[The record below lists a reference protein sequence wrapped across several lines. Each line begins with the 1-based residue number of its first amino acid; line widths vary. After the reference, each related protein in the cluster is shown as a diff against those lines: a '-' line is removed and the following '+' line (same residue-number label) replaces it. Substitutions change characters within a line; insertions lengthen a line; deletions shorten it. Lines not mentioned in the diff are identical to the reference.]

1 MWDVIW
7 TDPDIKLVG
16 EHRAR
21 KEKKEA
27 HQKEVR
33 SQPRR
38 RSDST
43 ASSRWSTDSPF
54 AIFRSRGAKKANT
67 SSSNAQMASSASS
80 GVESP
85 IIASPNRSPISNM
98 FDQGS
103 RRSSGR
109 ISTSFLE
116 RLNGI
121 DSPLNTSPLFS
132 ERSIDDGRKL
142 PLHLA
147 TEDSLFSPLSIE
159 HISIAG
165 SASDD
170 LTESEK
176 MKSLMQIFGQSPK
189 MTETADD
196 GSFLPQKA
204 PVAPDTS
211 ADRPLTPLLASEK
224 QKQPLSLSSSPTA
237 RPTPRSPAIPIPLVN
252 SLLRPAD
259 SSVEMPT
266 TPNNP
271 EAWTL
276 VEGWERPT
284 PKPSDA
290 SSPCPL
296 LRESPD
302 STVDEIDYS
311 RLPQNGVG
319 MNKSFRWLR
328 LAVVEMAN
336 TSVPDILSRLQ
347 SFWKGVAKKDV
358 SFLLTNSPEVEEQ
371 RRWMLSTMI
380 HMDQVPAI
388 NGPLQPRQET
398 PLTARMILSIYDS
411 AATVAYLAAL
421 EHQKQIYHVSQLS
434 IPKRELFANVHVISV
449 SQVSPTDFP
458 VAPRVYESVHSLTL
472 PSLCPSAYLPGILN
486 NVYKCL
492 KKKGFLRLVLIDPLP
507 RAGTMGKKLKT
518 WIEEHLLRNLAKQA
532 KCMSPSTAFPPLL
545 AEAGLRGD
553 GSTLTTTKFYAVPSS
568 ATDTDPDMIKDVM
581 QAENEAKAQV
591 RSLVGRMLWIEA
603 WGSHVTASK
612 WWWDDPACVAECLE
626 LGTFWEYHT
635 VKGVKEDYKVKTVQK
650 STGIGE

>member
-27 HQKEVR
+27 HQKEVK

-38 RSDST
+38 RSAST

-80 GVESP
+80 GVESLV
-85 IIASPNRSPISNM
+85 IASPNRSPISNM

-132 ERSIDDGRKL
+132 ERSIDDGGKL

-147 TEDSLFSPLSIE
+147 T
-159 HISIAG
+159 
-165 SASDD
+165 
-170 LTESEK
+170 
-176 MKSLMQIFGQSPK
+176 
-189 MTETADD
+189 D
-196 GSFLPQKA
+196 G
-204 PVAPDTS
+204 
-211 ADRPLTPLLASEK
+211 E
-224 QKQPLSLSSSPTA
+224 PLSLSSSPTA

-259 SSVEMPT
+259 SSVEMPI

-336 TSVPDILSRLQ
+336 TGVPEILSRLQ

-380 HMDQVPAI
+380 HMDQIPAI

-421 EHQKQIYHVSQLS
+421 EHTKQIYHVSQLS
-434 IPKRELFANVHVISV
+434 TPKRELFANVHVISV

-507 RAGTMGKKLKT
+507 RAGTMGRKLKT

>member
-7 TDPDIKLVG
+7 TDPDTELVG

-27 HQKEVR
+27 HQKEVK

-38 RSDST
+38 RSAST

-67 SSSNAQMASSASS
+67 SSSSNAQMASSASS

-85 IIASPNRSPISNM
+85 IVASPNRSPISNM

-103 RRSSGR
+103 RPSSAR

-121 DSPLNTSPLFS
+121 DSPLNTSPLIP
-132 ERSIDDGRKL
+132 ERSVVDRERL

-147 TEDSLFSPLSIE
+147 TE
-159 HISIAG
+159 G
-165 SASDD
+165 
-170 LTESEK
+170 
-176 MKSLMQIFGQSPK
+176 
-189 MTETADD
+189 ET
-196 GSFLPQKA
+196 
-204 PVAPDTS
+204 
-211 ADRPLTPLLASEK
+211 
-224 QKQPLSLSSSPTA
+224 LSLSSSPTA
-237 RPTPRSPAIPIPLVN
+237 RPTPRSPAVPIPLVN

-259 SSVEMPT
+259 SSVEMPI

-271 EAWTL
+271 EAWKP
-276 VEGWERPT
+276 VEDWERPT
-284 PKPSDA
+284 PKLSES
-290 SSPCPL
+290 SSPSPL

-302 STVDEIDYS
+302 SAVDEIDYS

-328 LAVVEMAN
+328 LAVVEMAH
-336 TSVPDILSRLQ
+336 TRVPDILSRLQ
-347 SFWKGVAKKDV
+347 LFWKGVAKKDV
-358 SFLLTNSPEVEEQ
+358 SFLLSNSPEVEEQ

-388 NGPLQPRQET
+388 DGQLHPRQET
-398 PLTARMILSIYDS
+398 PVTARMILSIYDS

-421 EHQKQIYHVSQLS
+421 EHTKQIYHVSQLS
-434 IPKRELFANVHVISV
+434 IPKKELFANVHVISV

-472 PSLCPSAYLPGILN
+472 PSLCPSTYLPGILN

-492 KKKGFLRLVLIDPLP
+492 KKKGFIRLVLIDPLP
-507 RAGTMGKKLKT
+507 RAGTMGRKLKT

-568 ATDTDPDMIKDVM
+568 ATDRGPDVTKDAV
-581 QAENEAKAQV
+581 QVESEAKAQV

-635 VKGVKEDYKVKTVQK
+635 VKGVKEDYKVKTVL
-650 STGIGE
+650 T

>member
-7 TDPDIKLVG
+7 TDPDIELVG

-21 KEKKEA
+21 KEKKEG
-27 HQKEVR
+27 HQKEVK

-38 RSDST
+38 RSAST

-54 AIFRSRGAKKANT
+54 AIFRSRGAKKANAS

-85 IIASPNRSPISNM
+85 IIAFPNRSPISNM

-103 RRSSGR
+103 RPSSAR
-109 ISTSFLE
+109 ISTGFLE

-121 DSPLNTSPLFS
+121 DSPLNTSPLIP
-132 ERSIDDGRKL
+132 ERSVVDREKL

-147 TEDSLFSPLSIE
+147 TEDSFFSPLTIE
-159 HISIAG
+159 HVSIAG

-176 MKSLMQIFGQSPK
+176 MKALMQIFGQSPK
-189 MTETADD
+189 ITEAADD
-196 GSFLPQKA
+196 GPFPPKTA
-204 PVAPDTS
+204 AVAPD
-211 ADRPLTPLLASEK
+211 APAIRPLTPLLASEK
-224 QKQPLSLSSSPTA
+224 QKQSLSLSSSPAA
-237 RPTPRSPAIPIPLVN
+237 RSTPRSPAIPIPLVN

-259 SSVEMPT
+259 SSVEMPI

-271 EAWTL
+271 EAWKP
-276 VEGWERPT
+276 VEDWERPT
-284 PKPSDA
+284 HKLSDS
-290 SSPCPL
+290 SSPSPL

-302 STVDEIDYS
+302 SAVDEIDYS

-319 MNKSFRWLR
+319 INKSFRWLR

-347 SFWKGVAKKDV
+347 LFWKGVAKKDV
-358 SFLLTNSPEVEEQ
+358 SFLLSNSPEVEEQ

-388 NGPLQPRQET
+388 DRPLHPRQET

-421 EHQKQIYHVSQLS
+421 EHTRQIYHVSQLTIS
-434 IPKRELFANVHVISV
+434 KELFANVHVISV

-472 PSLCPSAYLPGILN
+472 PSLCPSTYLPGILN

-492 KKKGFLRLVLIDPLP
+492 KNKGFLRLVLIDPLP
-507 RAGTMGKKLKT
+507 RAGTMGRKLKT

-532 KCMSPSTAFPPLL
+532 KCMSPSTAFPQLL

-568 ATDTDPDMIKDVM
+568 ATDRDPDVMKDAV
-581 QAENEAKAQV
+581 QVESEAKAQV
-591 RSLVGRMLWIEA
+591 RSLVGRMLWVEA

-635 VKGVKEDYKVKTVQK
+635 VKGVKEDCKVKTV
-650 STGIGE
+650 

>member
-7 TDPDIKLVG
+7 TDPDIELVG
-16 EHRAR
+16 ERRAR

-27 HQKEVR
+27 HQKEVK

-38 RSDST
+38 RSAST

-67 SSSNAQMASSASS
+67 SSSSNAQMASSASS

-85 IIASPNRSPISNM
+85 IIASPNRSPVSNM

-103 RRSSGR
+103 RRSSAR

-121 DSPLNTSPLFS
+121 DSPLNTSPLIP
-132 ERSIDDGRKL
+132 ERFVVDREKL

-147 TEDSLFSPLSIE
+147 TE
-159 HISIAG
+159 
-165 SASDD
+165 
-170 LTESEK
+170 ESEK
-176 MKSLMQIFGQSPK
+176 MKTLMQIFGQSPK
-189 MTETADD
+189 ITEAADD
-196 GSFLPQKA
+196 GSFPPRNA
-204 PVAPDTS
+204 AVAPD
-211 ADRPLTPLLASEK
+211 APAIRPLTPPLASEK

-259 SSVEMPT
+259 SSVEMPI

-271 EAWTL
+271 EAWKP
-276 VEGWERPT
+276 VEDWERPT
-284 PKPSDA
+284 PKLSES
-290 SSPCPL
+290 SSPSPL

-302 STVDEIDYS
+302 SGVDEIDYS

-347 SFWKGVAKKDV
+347 LFWKGVAKKDV
-358 SFLLTNSPEVEEQ
+358 SFLLSNSPEVEEQ

-388 NGPLQPRQET
+388 DGPLHPRQET

-421 EHQKQIYHVSQLS
+421 EHTKQIYHVSQLS
-434 IPKRELFANVHVISV
+434 IPKKELFANVHVISV

-472 PSLCPSAYLPGILN
+472 PSLCPSTYLPGTLN

-507 RAGTMGKKLKT
+507 RAGTMGRKLKT

-568 ATDTDPDMIKDVM
+568 ATDRDPDVIKDAV
-581 QAENEAKAQV
+581 QVENEAKAQV

-635 VKGVKEDYKVKTVQK
+635 VKGVKEDYKVKTV
-650 STGIGE
+650 